1 MTRAQKIWDFLFGV
15 ALIGGAPIVTFMVTA
30 FALHFAAGSQ
40 IVTLVVLTSATIAF
54 VIACIWRRKHR
65 VLPSSFF
72 AAEILVAIFTSVLFM
87 LVFIAAG
94 YAAYRAD

>member
-1 MTRAQKIWDFLFGV
+1 MV
-15 ALIGGAPIVTFMVTA
+15 LIGGAPIVTF
-30 FALHFAAGSQ
+30 FAALFAMHFITDSW
-40 IVTLVVLTSATIAF
+40 LVPLLALASATIAF

-72 AAEILVAIFTSVLFM
+72 AAELLVAIFANVLFM